1 MFLLKVDET
10 YEGFVVKKILELE
23 ELNCTL
29 RELIH
34 EPSGAVVIH
43 IENDDPENLFCLAF
57 ETIPY
62 NSNGVAHVLEH
73 TVLCGSK
80 KFPVKDPFFA
90 MTRRSLNTFMNA
102 LTGADVTC
110 YPAAS
115 QVEKDF
121 YNLLEVYLD
130 AVFHPQLKKASFLQE
145 GHRLEFSEA
154 KDSESPLEWKGIVYN
169 EMKGALT
176 SPDTRLWHEMMAK
189 LVPDLTYAYVSGGD
203 PKVIPS
209 LTYEQLISFHE
220 IYYHPSRCLFF
231 FYGNFPLKEHL
242 DFILERDLKHV
253 IKQPPLPPMPLQE
266 RFSEPV
272 CHEAFYPITET
283 DDLNKKTFIAFAWL
297 TAPVRDQD
305 TILALTVLDAVLMET
320 DASPLKLPLLQS
332 GLCVSADAYIDTE
345 MSEVPYMIVCK
356 GCEKQDAAELERVL
370 MKTLE
375 TIVEEGIPH
384 HLVEAAI
391 HQLEFSRTEI
401 TGDHA
406 PYGLTLFMRSVLS
419 KQHGGQPENSLL
431 IHSLFNQ
438 LLERTRDPRYLPEIL
453 KKYLLCNRHLVRLVM
468 APDPE
473 LAAKEVEDEQKRLQ
487 TIRNKLKAEQI
498 KELLKQSEELAR
510 YQKETEGQNLECLPK
525 VSLSDVPVLARDF
538 PLHVKQGKQ
547 NVFRHDC
554 FTNHIIYAD
563 LVFDLSHIEEADLPY
578 VQLLSSILSELGMA
592 DRTYTEN
599 LEYLQANIG
608 GLGTM
613 LALHVQAPD
622 SHQMR
627 PAFTIRGKALYR
639 KAETLFTVMKELA
652 TGARLDENKRI
663 EELLMQIHTA
673 LQNRLNNNALRYA
686 LQLALSGF
694 SPANKINNLWHGLSY
709 MKMIQEFADNVEQ
722 GLPRL
727 LSKLHTVKDKILS
740 FHNPQ
745 LILSCDAKMQNRLE
759 KENYF
764 GLLELPKKTV
774 IPWTGNYPVE
784 PVSSQGRPIASP
796 VAFTCEAFKTVAYLH
811 PHAPALSL
819 ATHLLDNKILH
830 PKIREQGGA
839 YGCGA
844 TYTAMTGHFTFH
856 SYRDPNIARTL
867 QVFVESVETIASGKF
882 DDRDLQEAKLGMIQQ
897 FDSPIAPGSRGAA
910 AYVWQREAKTREM
923 RQKYRDALLSLTPQE
938 VQHVVAKE
946 LLPKVG
952 HGVVV
957 SFASKEL
964 LEKENEALAQ
974 KGAQKS
980 LPIIPI

>member
-1 MFLLKVDET
+1 MFLSKIKEK
-10 YEGFVVKKILELE
+10 YNGFVVKKILELE

-34 EPSGAVVIH
+34 EPSGAVVMH

-145 GHRLEFSEA
+145 GHRLEFTEP
-154 KDSESPLEWKGIVYN
+154 KDPTSPLEWKGVVYN

-176 SPDTRLWHEMMAK
+176 SLDTRLWHEMMAK

-231 FYGNFPLKEHL
+231 FYGCFPLKPHL

-266 RFSEPV
+266 RFLEPV
-272 CHEAFYPITET
+272 CHETVYPISET
-283 DDLNKKTFIAFAWL
+283 DDLTKKTFVAFGWL

-320 DASPLKLPLLQS
+320 DASLLKLPLLQS
-332 GLCVSADAYIDTE
+332 GLCISADAYIDTE

-356 GCEKQDAAELERVL
+356 GCEKQDAAALEDIL

-375 TIVEEGIPH
+375 TIVEEGVPH

-401 TGDHA
+401 AGDHA

-419 KQHGGQPENSLL
+419 RQHGGQPENSLL

-438 LLERTRDPRYLPEIL
+438 LLERISDPRYLPEIL
-453 KKYLLCNRHLVRLVM
+453 KKYLLCNRHFVRLVM

-473 LAAKEVEDEQKRLQ
+473 LAAKEVKDEQKRLQ
-487 TIRNKLKAEQI
+487 AIQNKLKAEQI
-498 KELLKQSEELAR
+498 KEILKQSEELAR
-510 YQKETEGQNLECLPK
+510 YQKEAERQNLECLPK
-525 VSLSDVPVLARDF
+525 VTLSDAPVLTRDF
-538 PLHVKQGKQ
+538 PLHVKQ
-547 NVFRHDC
+547 NIFRHDC
-554 FTNHIIYAD
+554 FTNHIIYAN
-563 LVFDLSHIEEADLPY
+563 LVFDLPHIEEADLPY
-578 VQLLSSILSELGMA
+578 VQLLSSILPELGMK
-592 DRTYTEN
+592 DRSYTKN

-608 GLGTM
+608 GLSTM

-652 TGARLDENKRI
+652 TGVRLDEEKRI

-686 LQLALSGF
+686 MQLALSGF

-709 MKMIQEFADNVEQ
+709 MKTVQGFADNIEQ
-722 GLPRL
+722 ELPHL
-727 LSKLHTVKDKILS
+727 LKKLQMVKDKILS
-740 FHNPQ
+740 FQNPQ
-745 LILSCDAKMQNRLE
+745 LVLCCDDKMQNRLE

-764 GLLELPKKTV
+764 GLLELPKKSTAR
-774 IPWTGNYPVE
+774 WTGNYPIE
-784 PVSSQGRPIASP
+784 AVSSQARPIASP
-796 VAFTCEAFKTVAYLH
+796 VAFTCEAFKTAAYLH

-867 QVFVESVETIASGKF
+867 QVFVESIETIASGKF
-882 DDRDLQEAKLGMIQQ
+882 DDRDLEEAKFGMIQQ
-897 FDSPIAPGSRGAA
+897 FDSPIAPGSRAGA

-923 RQKYRDALLSLTPQE
+923 RQKYRDTLLAMTAQE
-938 VQHVVAKE
+938 VRNVVAKE

-964 LEKENEALAQ
+964 LEKENEVL
-974 KGAQKS
+974 AQKS